1 MIKRA
6 SKWTFIIYIFGF
18 LISVAHFPQ
27 GVWRIAR
34 DGDARVLLA
43 PLAMPSV
50 LRVYGQFI
58 CAAVWPYGDDVQTV
72 TLEELIRVH
81 GVKPFER
88 NPNINVVTV
97 TVDNGLDARPV
108 SYFLSNEFYD
118 AYERNG
124 GSWSGNIIKVG
135 RFFCPSNP
143 YTSFVEIIG
152 NRRDCIS
159 FVRKGEKLFWQ
170 KLGDPNLL
178 RVTYGSH

>member
-1 MIKRA
+1 MPYPGHFSVEINKSIFPMIKRA

-108 SYFLSNEFYD
+108 SYFLSNEF
-118 AYERNG
+118 G
-124 GSWSGNIIKVG
+124 HL
-135 RFFCPSNP
+135 
-143 YTSFVEIIG
+143 
-152 NRRDCIS
+152 
-159 FVRKGEKLFWQ
+159 EKPVAPEGL
-170 KLGDPNLL
+170 K
-178 RVTYGSH
+178 